1 MEKYCPQQG
10 QPERADIVFV
20 AEDLSK
26 KVRTLWGPGPCKLR
40 RLTARDKM
48 RMYTG
53 ITGVRK
59 GKWIY
64 GLTGT

>member
-26 KVRTLWGPGPCKLR
+26 KSKNIMGTRT
-40 RLTARDKM
+40 M
-48 RMYTG
+48 
-53 ITGVRK
+53 
-59 GKWIY
+59 
-64 GLTGT
+64 